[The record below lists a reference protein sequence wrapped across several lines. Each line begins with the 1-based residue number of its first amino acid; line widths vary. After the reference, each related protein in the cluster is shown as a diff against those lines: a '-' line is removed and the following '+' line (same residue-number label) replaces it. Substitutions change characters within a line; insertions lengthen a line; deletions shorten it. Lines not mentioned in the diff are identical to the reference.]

1 MAIGADSTRCLV
13 HQDFRC
19 IVVVSVESAQKMDPP
34 LLNRFEKQVY
44 QRQEIEEDNKRL
56 EIYVM
61 QLRGMIDNLL
71 KE

>member
-1 MAIGADSTRCLV
+1 
-13 HQDFRC
+13 
-19 IVVVSVESAQKMDPP
+19 MDPP